1 MRCVVCNSEN
11 PNSAVS
17 CSCCGSPLR
26 PETALTPALPVGTR
40 LQGDLYSIGKVLGQG
55 GFGITYLG
63 SDTGLKRAVAIKEFF
78 PQVQGCSRYGTTV
91 QPGGM
96 ITHVDYLHEKNKFL
110 AEGQRL
116 AQFQHPSIVKVFSLF
131 EENNT
136 AYMVMEFLRGKTL
149 LKIIEEDGRLE
160 EKTAIAHV
168 AQIAEALDVIHGSK
182 LLHRDIKPENII
194 ITEDGRAVLVDFGT
208 AREFAAGKTRRMTT
222 TLTPGYAPLEQYG
235 QRARFGVFTDIY
247 ALGATLYHLL
257 TEEMPIHATD
267 RATGVELPALKA
279 INPKVSR
286 NVSDAVMWAL
296 EMRVEKRPQTIGDFL
311 MAMKGTRPCSPIPQS
326 EHTRVSTRPETGR
339 RIAKGMGWVEVRLS
353 RSGPFPLD
361 CPVTINVGRRASRNY
376 GQFEVCRSVTRYPID
391 AHNILPDR
399 NYGQFEVCRSVTV
412 TRERDSVRI
421 ELAGG
426 EYQFSATCTVAVK
439 DALVFAT
446 KILTSDPCH
455 LIVPTDQIVTLRL
468 ERRFD
473 DLYLTGD
480 KACLT

>member
-1 MRCVVCNSEN
+1 V
-11 PNSAVS
+11 
-17 CSCCGSPLR
+17 
-26 PETALTPALPVGTR
+26 
-40 LQGDLYSIGKVLGQG
+40 YSIGKVLGQG

-63 SDTGLKRAVAIKEFF
+63 SDSGLKRAVAIKEFF
-78 PQVQGCSRYGTTV
+78 PQVQGCSRDGATV

-96 ITHVDYLHEKNKFL
+96 ITHLEYRQEKDKFL
-110 AEGQRL
+110 AEGQWL

-149 LKIIEEDGRLE
+149 LKIVEEDGPLE
-160 EKTAIAHV
+160 EKDAV
-168 AQIAEALDVIHGSK
+168 AYIVQIAEALDVIHGLK

-194 ITEDGRAVLVDFGT
+194 ITEKGRAVLVDFGT

-257 TEEMPIHATD
+257 TGEMPIHATD
-267 RATGVELPALKA
+267 RATGVELSALKA

-296 EMRVEKRPQTIGDFL
+296 EMRVEKRPQSVRDFL
-311 MAMKGTRPCSPIPQS
+311 MTMRGTRPRSPIPQS
-326 EHTRVSTRPETGR
+326 LHTTVSTRAETGR
-339 RIAKGMGWVEVRLS
+339 RVAQGMGCVEISLS
-353 RSGPFPLD
+353 RSGSFPLD
-361 CPVTINVGRRASRNY
+361 CPVTINVGKRVKQYY
-376 GQFEVCRSVTRYPID
+376 GQFEM
-391 AHNILPDR
+391 
-399 NYGQFEVCRSVTV
+399 CRSVTV
-412 TRERDSVRI
+412 TREQDSIRI

-439 DALVFAT
+439 DDLVFAT
-446 KILTSDPCH
+446 KILTSDACN

-468 ERRFD
+468 YRKFD

-480 KACLT
+480 KTCRT

>member
-1 MRCVVCNSEN
+1 MRCVLCNSEN

-26 PETALTPALPVGTR
+26 PETALSPALPVGTR
-40 LQGDLYSIGKVLGQG
+40 LQGGLYSIGKVLGQG

-96 ITHVDYLHEKNKFL
+96 ITPMRYWQEKNKFL
-110 AEGQRL
+110 TEGQRL

-149 LKIIEEDGRLE
+149 LKIVEEDGRLE
-160 EKTAIAHV
+160 EKTAVALIAH
-168 AQIAEALDVIHGSK
+168 IAGALDVIHGSK
-182 LLHRDIKPENII
+182 LLHRDIKPENMIV
-194 ITEDGRAVLVDFGT
+194 TEDGRAVLIDFGT

-235 QRARFGVFTDIY
+235 LRARFGVFTDVY

-257 TEEMPIHATD
+257 TGEMPIHATD
-267 RATGVELPALKA
+267 RATGVELSALQA
-279 INPKVSR
+279 INPKVSH
-286 NVSDAVMWAL
+286 NVSNAVMWAL
-296 EMRVEKRPQTIGDFL
+296 EMRVEKRPQTIGDVL
-311 MAMKGTRPCSPIPQS
+311 MAMRGTRPRSPIPES
-326 EHTRVSTRPETGR
+326 LHTTVSTRAETGR
-339 RIAKGMGWVEVRLS
+339 RVAQGMGWVEISLS
-353 RSGPFPLD
+353 RSGSFPLD
-361 CPVTINVGRRASRNY
+361 CPVTINVARRVS
-376 GQFEVCRSVTRYPID
+376 
-391 AHNILPDR
+391 R

-412 TRERDSVRI
+412 TREHDSVKI

-439 DALVFAT
+439 DDLVFAT
-446 KILTSDPCH
+446 KILTSDTCT

-468 ERRFD
+468 DRRFD

-480 KACLT
+480 KTCRT

>member
-1 MRCVVCNSEN
+1 MSCVVCNSEN

-96 ITHVDYLHEKNKFL
+96 VTPAGYRQEKNKFVT
-110 AEGQRL
+110 EGQRL

-149 LKIIEEDGRLE
+149 LKVVEEDGRLE
-160 EKTAIAHV
+160 EKTAVALIAH
-168 AQIAEALDVIHGSK
+168 IAGALDVIHGSK
-182 LLHRDIKPENII
+182 LLHRDIKPENVI
-194 ITEDGRAVLVDFGT
+194 ITEDGRVVLVDFGT

-257 TEEMPIHATD
+257 TGEMPIQATD
-267 RATGVELPALKA
+267 RATGVELGAPHQ
-279 INPKVSR
+279 INPRVSH
-286 NVSDAVMWAL
+286 NVSNAVMWAL

-311 MAMKGTRPCSPIPQS
+311 MAMRGARPRSPIPRG
-326 EHTRVSTRPETGR
+326 EHTTVSTRAETAR
-339 RIAKGMGWVEVRLS
+339 RIAQGMGWVEISLS
-353 RSGPFPLD
+353 RSGSFPID
-361 CPVTINVGRRASRNY
+361 CPVTINVGGRASRNY
-376 GQFEVCRSVTRYPID
+376 GQFEM
-391 AHNILPDR
+391 
-399 NYGQFEVCRSVTV
+399 CRSVTV
-412 TRERDSVRI
+412 TREHDSIRI
-421 ELAGG
+421 ELAEG
-426 EYQFSATCTVAVK
+426 EYEFSATCTIAVK
-439 DALVFAT
+439 DELVFAT
-446 KILTSDPCH
+446 KILTSHTCNM
-455 LIVPTDQIVTLRL
+455 IVARDQVVTLRL
-468 ERRFD
+468 HRLYD
-473 DLYLTGD
+473 DLYLAGGKT
-480 KACLT
+480 

>member
-1 MRCVVCNSEN
+1 MRCVLCNSEN
-11 PNSAVS
+11 GDSSVS

-26 PETALTPALPVGTR
+26 PETAVTPALPVGTR
-40 LQGDLYSIGKVLGQG
+40 LQGALYSIGKVLGQG

-63 SDTGLKRAVAIKEFF
+63 SDSGLKRAVAIKEFF
-78 PQVQGCSRYGTTV
+78 PQVQGCSRDGAMV

-96 ITHVDYLHEKNKFL
+96 ITHLEYQQEKDKFL
-110 AEGQRL
+110 AEGQWL
-116 AQFQHPSIVKVFSLF
+116 AQFHHPSIVKVFSLF

-149 LKIIEEDGRLE
+149 LKIVEEDGRLE
-160 EKTAIAHV
+160 ERDAV
-168 AQIAEALDVIHGSK
+168 AYIVQIAEALHVIHGLK

-194 ITEDGRAVLVDFGT
+194 ITEHGRAVLLDFGT

-257 TEEMPIHATD
+257 AGEMPIHATD
-267 RATGVELPALKA
+267 RATGVELRAPHQ
-279 INPKVSR
+279 INPKVSH
-286 NVSDAVMWAL
+286 NVSNAVMWAL

-311 MAMKGTRPCSPIPQS
+311 MAMRGTRPCSPIPQS
-326 EHTRVSTRPETGR
+326 ERTSVSTRPETGR

-376 GQFEVCRSVTRYPID
+376 SQFEM
-391 AHNILPDR
+391 
-399 NYGQFEVCRSVTV
+399 CRSVTV
-412 TRERDSVRI
+412 TREHDSVRI
-421 ELAGG
+421 ELAEG
-426 EYQFSATCTVAVK
+426 EYEFSATCTIAVK
-439 DALVFAT
+439 DDLVFST
-446 KILTSDPCH
+446 KILTSDKCN
-455 LIVPTDQIVTLRL
+455 LIVPNGQIVTLRL
-468 ERRFD
+468 DRLFD
-473 DLYLTGD
+473 DLNLAED
-480 KACLT
+480 KICRT

>member
-1 MRCVVCNSEN
+1 MSCVVCNSEN

-40 LQGDLYSIGKVLGQG
+40 LRGDLYSIGKVLGQG

-63 SDTGLKRAVAIKEFF
+63 SDSVLKRAVAIKEFF
-78 PQVQGCSRYGTTV
+78 PQVQGCSRDGTTV

-96 ITHVDYLHEKNKFL
+96 ITHLEYRQEKDKFL

-149 LKIIEEDGRLE
+149 LDIVEEDGRLE
-160 EKTAIAHV
+160 ERHAV
-168 AQIAEALDVIHGSK
+168 AYIVQIAEALDVIHGSK

-235 QRARFGVFTDIY
+235 ERARFGVFTDIY

-257 TEEMPIHATD
+257 TGEMPIQATD

-296 EMRVEKRPQTIGDFL
+296 EMRVEKRPQSVRDFL
-311 MAMKGTRPCSPIPQS
+311 ITMRGTRPRSPIPES
-326 EHTRVSTRPETGR
+326 LHTTVSTRAETGR
-339 RIAKGMGWVEVRLS
+339 RIAQGMGWVEISLS
-353 RSGPFPLD
+353 RSGPFPID
-361 CPVTINVGRRASRNY
+361 SPVTILNPVPRTRWSRPARSRRRSRT
-376 GQFEVCRSVTRYPID
+376 RSKSTRP
-391 AHNILPDR
+391 L
-399 NYGQFEVCRSVTV
+399 RS
-412 TRERDSVRI
+412 
-421 ELAGG
+421 
-426 EYQFSATCTVAVK
+426 
-439 DALVFAT
+439 
-446 KILTSDPCH
+446 
-455 LIVPTDQIVTLRL
+455 
-468 ERRFD
+468 
-473 DLYLTGD
+473 
-480 KACLT
+480 

>member
-1 MRCVVCNSEN
+1 MSCVVCNSEN
-11 PNSAVS
+11 PTSAVS

-26 PETALTPALPVGTR
+26 PETALIPALPVGTR
-40 LQGDLYSIGKVLGQG
+40 LQGDLYSIEKVLGQG

-63 SDTGLKRAVAIKEFF
+63 SDSGLKRAVAIKEFF
-78 PQVQGCSRYGTTV
+78 PQVQGCSRDGTTV

-96 ITHVDYLHEKNKFL
+96 ITHLEYRQEKGKFL
-110 AEGQRL
+110 AEGQWL

-149 LKIIEEDGRLE
+149 LDIVEEDGRLE
-160 EKTAIAHV
+160 ERDAV
-168 AQIAEALDVIHGSK
+168 AYIVQIAEALDVIHGLK

-194 ITEDGRAVLVDFGT
+194 ITEEGRAVLVDFGT

-257 TEEMPIHATD
+257 TGEMPIQATD

-279 INPKVSR
+279 INPKVSC

-296 EMRVEKRPQTIGDFL
+296 EMRVEKRPQTIRDFL
-311 MAMKGTRPCSPIPQS
+311 IAVRGARPRSPIPRS
-326 EHTRVSTRPETGR
+326 EHTTVSTRAETGR
-339 RIAKGMGWVEVRLS
+339 RIAQGMGWVEVRMS
-353 RSGPFPLD
+353 RSGSFPLD
-361 CPVTINVGRRASRNY
+361 CPVTINVARRVNRNY
-376 GQFEVCRSVTRYPID
+376 GQFED
-391 AHNILPDR
+391 
-399 NYGQFEVCRSVTV
+399 CRSVTV
-412 TRERDSVRI
+412 TREHDSVKI

-439 DALVFAT
+439 NDLVFAT
-446 KILTSDPCH
+446 KILTSDTCI

-468 ERRFD
+468 DRRFD

-480 KACLT
+480 KTWRT

>member
-1 MRCVVCNSEN
+1 MSCVVCNSEN
-11 PNSAVS
+11 PTSAVS

-63 SDTGLKRAVAIKEFF
+63 SDSGLKRAVAIKEFF
-78 PQVQGCSRYGTTV
+78 PQVQGCSRDGATV

-96 ITHVDYLHEKNKFL
+96 ITHLEYRQEKDKFL
-110 AEGQRL
+110 TEGQRL

-149 LKIIEEDGRLE
+149 LKVVEEEGPLE
-160 EKTAIAHV
+160 EKDAV
-168 AQIAEALDVIHGSK
+168 AYIVQIAEALDVIHGLK

-194 ITEDGRAVLVDFGT
+194 ITEEGRAVFVDFGT

-257 TEEMPIHATD
+257 AGEMPIHATD
-267 RATGVELPALKA
+267 RATGVELGAPHQ

-296 EMRVEKRPQTIGDFL
+296 EMRVEKRPQSVRDFL
-311 MAMKGTRPCSPIPQS
+311 IAMKGVRSRSPIPRREPTTGS
-326 EHTRVSTRPETGR
+326 TRVETAP
-339 RIAKGMGWVEVRLS
+339 RIAQGMGCVEIKLS
-353 RSGPFPLD
+353 RSGPFPID
-361 CPVTINVGRRASRNY
+361 CPVTINVEKRVSQY
-376 GQFEVCRSVTRYPID
+376 YCQSEPY
-391 AHNILPDR
+391 
-399 NYGQFEVCRSVTV
+399 RSVTV
-412 TRERDSVRI
+412 SREHDSIRI
-421 ELAGG
+421 ELAEGVY
-426 EYQFSATCTVAVK
+426 EFSATCTIAVK
-439 DALVFAT
+439 DELVFST
-446 KILTSDPCH
+446 KILTSHKCNE
-455 LIVPTDQIVTLRL
+455 IVTRDQIMTLMLHRL
-468 ERRFD
+468 HYN
-473 DLYLTGD
+473 LYLAEG
-480 KACLT
+480 KA

>member
-1 MRCVVCNSEN
+1 MRCVACNSEN

-40 LQGDLYSIGKVLGQG
+40 LQGALYSIGKVLGQG

-63 SDTGLKRAVAIKEFF
+63 SDSGLKRAVAIKEFF
-78 PQVQGCSRYGTTV
+78 PQAQGCSRDGATV

-96 ITHVDYLHEKNKFL
+96 IAHLEYRQERDKFL
-110 AEGQRL
+110 AEGQWL

-149 LKIIEEDGRLE
+149 LKIVEEDGPLE
-160 EKTAIAHV
+160 ERDAVAHIV
-168 AQIAEALDVIHGSK
+168 QIAEALDVIHGSK

-194 ITEDGRAVLVDFGT
+194 ITEEGRAVLVDFGT

-257 TEEMPIHATD
+257 TGEMPIHATD
-267 RATGVELPALKA
+267 RATGVELPALQA
-279 INPKVSR
+279 INPTVSR

-296 EMRVEKRPQTIGDFL
+296 EMRVEKRPQTIRDFL
-311 MAMKGTRPCSPIPQS
+311 IAMRKARPRSPIPRG
-326 EHTRVSTRPETGR
+326 EHTTVSTRAETAR
-339 RIAKGMGWVEVRLS
+339 RIAQGMGCVEIRLS
-353 RSGPFPLD
+353 RSGSFPID
-361 CPVTINVGRRASRNY
+361 CPVTINVEQRVRQYHRH
-376 GQFEVCRSVTRYPID
+376 FEM
-391 AHNILPDR
+391 
-399 NYGQFEVCRSVTV
+399 CRSVTV
-412 TRERDSVRI
+412 TREEDNVRI
-421 ELAGG
+421 ELASG
-426 EYQFSATCTVAVK
+426 EYQFSATCTIAVEDELVVAT
-439 DALVFAT
+439 LVFTT
-446 KILTSDPCH
+446 KILTSDPCN

-468 ERRFD
+468 DRLFD
-473 DLYLTGD
+473 DLYLAGD
-480 KACLT
+480 KTCRT

>member
-1 MRCVVCNSEN
+1 MSCVVCNSEN

-40 LQGDLYSIGKVLGQG
+40 LQGALYSIGKVLGQG

-63 SDTGLKRAVAIKEFF
+63 SDSGLKRAVAIKEFF
-78 PQVQGCSRYGTTV
+78 PQVQGCSRDGATV

-96 ITHVDYLHEKNKFL
+96 IAHLEYRQEKDKFL

-149 LKIIEEDGRLE
+149 LDIIEEDGRLE
-160 EKTAIAHV
+160 ERDAV
-168 AQIAEALDVIHGSK
+168 AYIVQIAEALDVIHGSK

-235 QRARFGVFTDIY
+235 QRARFGIFTDIY

-257 TEEMPIHATD
+257 TGEMPIHATD

-296 EMRVEKRPQTIGDFL
+296 EMRVEKRPQTIRDFL
-311 MAMKGTRPCSPIPQS
+311 IAMRGARPRSPIPRG
-326 EHTRVSTRPETGR
+326 EHTTVSTSAETGR
-339 RIAKGMGWVEVRLS
+339 RVAQGMGWVEISLS
-353 RSGPFPLD
+353 RSGSFPID
-361 CPVTINVGRRASRNY
+361 CPVTINIERRVSRSY
-376 GQFEVCRSVTRYPID
+376 GQFEM
-391 AHNILPDR
+391 
-399 NYGQFEVCRSVTV
+399 CRSVTV

-426 EYQFSATCTVAVK
+426 EHQFSATCTIAVK
-439 DALVFAT
+439 HELVFAT
-446 KILTSDPCH
+446 KILTSDKCNVM
-455 LIVPTDQIVTLRL
+455 VPNDQIVTLRL
-468 ERRFD
+468 YRKFD
-473 DLYLTGD
+473 DLYLAGD
-480 KACLT
+480 KTCRT

>member
-1 MRCVVCNSEN
+1 MICVACNSEN

-40 LQGDLYSIGKVLGQG
+40 LQGGLYSIGKVLGQG

-63 SDTGLKRAVAIKEFF
+63 SDAGLKRAVAIKEFF
-78 PQVQGCSRYGTTV
+78 PQVQGCSRYGTMV

-96 ITHVDYLHEKNKFL
+96 ITLAAYRQEKDKFL

-149 LKIIEEDGRLE
+149 LAIVEEDGRLQE
-160 EKTAIAHV
+160 RDAV
-168 AQIAEALDVIHGSK
+168 AYIVQIAEALDVIHGSK

-194 ITEDGRAVLVDFGT
+194 ITEEGRVVLVDFGT
-208 AREFAAGKTRRMTT
+208 ARAFAAGKTRRMTT

-296 EMRVEKRPQTIGDFL
+296 EMRVEKRPQSVRDFL
-311 MAMKGTRPCSPIPQS
+311 MTMRGTRPRSPIPES
-326 EHTRVSTRPETGR
+326 LHTTVSTRAETGR
-339 RIAKGMGWVEVRLS
+339 RVAQGMGWVEISLS
-353 RSGPFPLD
+353 RSGSFPID

-376 GQFEVCRSVTRYPID
+376 GQFEICRSVT
-391 AHNILPDR
+391 A
-399 NYGQFEVCRSVTV
+399 
-412 TRERDSVRI
+412 TREQDSVRI

-426 EYQFSATCTVAVK
+426 KYQFSATCTVAVK
-439 DALVFAT
+439 NDLVFAT
-446 KILTSDPCH
+446 KILTSCTCN
-455 LIVPTDQIVTLRL
+455 LIVPTDQVVTLRL
-468 ERRFD
+468 DRRFD
-473 DLYLTGD
+473 DLYLAGD

>member
-40 LQGDLYSIGKVLGQG
+40 LQGGLYSIGKVLGQG

-96 ITHVDYLHEKNKFL
+96 ITPMCYRQEKNKFL
-110 AEGQRL
+110 TEGQRL
-116 AQFQHPSIVKVFSLF
+116 AQFQHPSIVRVFSLF

-149 LKIIEEDGRLE
+149 LDIVEEDGRLE
-160 EKTAIAHV
+160 ERDAV
-168 AQIAEALDVIHGSK
+168 AYIVRIAEALDVIHGLK

-194 ITEDGRAVLVDFGT
+194 ITEEGRAVLVDFGT
-208 AREFAAGKTRRMTT
+208 AREFAAGRTRRMTT

-257 TEEMPIHATD
+257 TGEMPIQATD

-296 EMRVEKRPQTIGDFL
+296 EMRVEKRPQSVRDFL
-311 MAMKGTRPCSPIPQS
+311 MTMRGTRPCSPIPQNL
-326 EHTRVSTRPETGR
+326 HTTVSTGAEKGRQVAYGTGPPK
-339 RIAKGMGWVEVRLS
+339 IKSVKKINELWCICFLAIEIIIMWIIIMKVYGPPVR
-353 RSGPFPLD
+353 
-361 CPVTINVGRRASRNY
+361 
-376 GQFEVCRSVTRYPID
+376 
-391 AHNILPDR
+391 
-399 NYGQFEVCRSVTV
+399 
-412 TRERDSVRI
+412 
-421 ELAGG
+421 
-426 EYQFSATCTVAVK
+426 
-439 DALVFAT
+439 
-446 KILTSDPCH
+446 
-455 LIVPTDQIVTLRL
+455 
-468 ERRFD
+468 
-473 DLYLTGD
+473 
-480 KACLT
+480 

>member
-1 MRCVVCNSEN
+1 MSCVVCNSEN
-11 PNSAVS
+11 PTSAVS

-63 SDTGLKRAVAIKEFF
+63 SDSGLKRAVAIKEFF
-78 PQVQGCSRYGTTV
+78 PQVQGCSRDGTTV

-96 ITHVDYLHEKNKFL
+96 ITHLEYRQEKRQVSRR
-110 AEGQRL
+110 GPRL

-149 LKIIEEDGRLE
+149 LDIVEEDGRLE
-160 EKTAIAHV
+160 ERDAV
-168 AQIAEALDVIHGSK
+168 AYIVQIAEALDVIHGLK

-194 ITEDGRAVLVDFGT
+194 ITEEGRAVLVDFGT

-257 TEEMPIHATD
+257 TGEMPIQATD

-296 EMRVEKRPQTIGDFL
+296 EMRVEKRPQTIRDFL
-311 MAMKGTRPCSPIPQS
+311 IAMRGTRPRSPILRS
-326 EHTRVSTRPETGR
+326 EHTTVSTRAETGR
-339 RIAKGMGWVEVRLS
+339 RIAQGMGWVEVRMS
-353 RSGPFPLD
+353 RSGSFPLD
-361 CPVTINVGRRASRNY
+361 CPVTINVERRVS
-376 GQFEVCRSVTRYPID
+376 
-391 AHNILPDR
+391 R

-412 TRERDSVRI
+412 TREHDSVKI

-439 DALVFAT
+439 DDLVFAT
-446 KILTSDPCH
+446 KILTSDTCN

-468 ERRFD
+468 DRRFD

-480 KACLT
+480 KTCRT

>member
-1 MRCVVCNSEN
+1 MSCVVCNSEN
-11 PNSAVS
+11 PTSAVS

-63 SDTGLKRAVAIKEFF
+63 SDSGLKRAVAIKEFF
-78 PQVQGCSRYGTTV
+78 PQVQGCSRDGTTV
-91 QPGGM
+91 QSGGM
-96 ITHVDYLHEKNKFL
+96 ITHLEYRQEKNKFL
-110 AEGQRL
+110 TEGQRL

-149 LKIIEEDGRLE
+149 LDIVEEDGRLE
-160 EKTAIAHV
+160 ERDAV
-168 AQIAEALDVIHGSK
+168 AYIVQIAEALDVIHGLK

-235 QRARFGVFTDIY
+235 QCARFGVFTDIY

-257 TEEMPIHATD
+257 TGEMPIQATD

-296 EMRVEKRPQTIGDFL
+296 EMRVDKRPQTIGDFL

-326 EHTRVSTRPETGR
+326 EHAKVSTRPETER

-353 RSGPFPLD
+353 RSGSFPLD
-361 CPVTINVGRRASRNY
+361 CPVTINVGRRAS
-376 GQFEVCRSVTRYPID
+376 
-391 AHNILPDR
+391 R

-426 EYQFSATCTVAVK
+426 EYQFSATCTVAIK
-439 DALVFAT
+439 NDLVFAT
-446 KILTSDPCH
+446 KILTSDTCN
-455 LIVPTDQIVTLRL
+455 LIVSTDQIVTLKL
-468 ERRFD
+468 DRRFD